1 MRWTQTLIP
10 TLKEVPAEAEL
21 VSHRLMIRAGLIRKL
36 TSGAYSYLPLGYR
49 VLRKAEQIVRREMDR
64 AGAVEIHMPVLQSQ
78 ELWEESGRLEN
89 FGPDLMVFK
98 DRHGKVNILGPTHE
112 ETVTDIVRGY
122 INSYKQLPI
131 TLYQIQTKFRD
142 EIRPR
147 FGVLRSREFLM
158 KDAYS
163 FDCDAEG
170 LEKSYDAQFE
180 AYCRIFDRCGLEY
193 VVVEAESGPIGGSAS
208 SEFMVPCEAGEDVL
222 VQCPQCGYAANME
235 KAVCQ
240 LPSPVKDRRAEAE
253 LKIVETPGQRTI
265 DDVTKFLGLTAADM
279 IKTLVYVTAEGK
291 PLVACV
297 RGDHDVNETK
307 LSRLAGGPVCL
318 ADEATILEVT
328 GAPVGFAGP
337 VGLKKEVPLHI
348 DHAVSVMAGAAS
360 GANQVDAHATGV
372 NPGRDFPLDLVCD
385 LRFVVPGDRCP
396 SCSTELA
403 ISRGIEIGH
412 VFKLGTKY
420 SDALGA
426 TYLDDGGKSHS
437 MIMGCYGIGVNRIVA
452 SAIETMADEQG
463 IVWPMTLSPYHVLV
477 TPLKAAGA
485 EMEAAEKLYGEL
497 EAAGVEVLLDDRDA
511 RAGVKFNDADLIGVP
526 LRVTIGARGLK
537 EGKVEIRDRATGQV
551 TKVAA
556 GEAADW
562 LTGEVRSRLDALN
575 NPPEK

>member
-21 VSHRLMIRAGLIRKL
+21 LSHRLMIRAGLIRKL
-36 TSGAYSYLPLGYR
+36 TSGAYSYLPLGWR
-49 VLRKAEQIVRREMDR
+49 ILRKAAEIVRQEMDR
-64 AGAVEIHMPVLQSQ
+64 AGAVEIHMPALQPQ
-78 ELWEESGRLEN
+78 ELWQESGRFDT

-112 ETVTDIVRGY
+112 EVVTDIVRGY

-163 FDCDAEG
+163 FDCDVQG
-170 LEKSYDAQFE
+170 LEASYQAQYQ

-193 VVVEAESGPIGGSAS
+193 TVVEAESGPIGGSAS
-208 SEFMVPCEAGEDVL
+208 SEFMVACQAGEDVL
-222 VQCPQCGYAANME
+222 VRCPQCGYAANLE

-240 LPSPVKDRRAEAE
+240 VPPSPKNPPAEAE
-253 LKIVETPGQRTI
+253 LKTVRTPGQRTI
-265 DDVTKFLGLTAADM
+265 EEVTEFLGLTPRDM
-279 IKTLVYVTAEGK
+279 IKTLVYVTAQGK
-291 PLVACV
+291 PFVACV
-297 RGDHDVNETK
+297 RGDHDVNEAK
-307 LSRLAGGPVCL
+307 LSHVAGGPVRL
-318 ADEATILEVT
+318 ADQETILEVT

-337 VGLKKEVPLHI
+337 VGLKKEVPIYI
-348 DHAVSVMAGAAS
+348 DHAVKVMANAVS
-360 GANQVDAHATGV
+360 GANQADAHLTGL
-372 NPGRDFPLDLVCD
+372 NPGRDFSPSMACD
-385 LRFVVPGDRCP
+385 LRFVVPGDMCP
-396 SCSTELA
+396 GCSVELA

-426 TYLDDGGKSHS
+426 TYLDQNGESHS
-437 MIMGCYGIGVNRIVA
+437 IIMGCYGIGVNRIVA
-452 SAIETMADEQG
+452 GAIETMADDQG
-463 IVWPMTLSPYHVLV
+463 LLWPMTLSPYQVLV
-477 TPLKAAGA
+477 TPLKSSGA
-485 EMEAAEKLYGEL
+485 EMEAAEKLYGDL
-497 EAAGVEVLLDDRDA
+497 QAAGLEVLLDDRDA

-537 EGKVEIRDRATGQV
+537 EGQLEIRDRATGQV
-551 TKVAA
+551 TKVPLDQAA
-556 GEAADW
+556 GW
-562 LTGEVRSRLDALN
+562 LTKEVRSRLDALN
-575 NPPEK
+575 NPAEK